1 MLSGS
6 LQSNRRRSSSKP
18 GETVQSHPPASGSE
32 HASTSARDSFRKW
45 HIERGL
51 YKWFKFRVEDLVRAE
66 ELTSAV
72 KRLIQAEEGIMPALQ
87 LVDAAD
93 IDDGLAQQ
101 LKGLI
106 EKRRIRFL
114 LQAKADGADVDLSG
128 LAYEA
133 VIASLEDLTDEL
145 EDAGTR
151 ELANRVA
158 AMGGSLKG
166 VRALKA
172 GAGMAK
178 INNQEVE
185 APDGD
190 DLGFSLVHDPVENS
204 IRPAWLSKGEFIMSV
219 PAVKALGLRSG
230 AAPNEAHA
238 AGIKALRVMHEELR
252 GVALNSPL
260 HDAGARRQGDVVEEN
275 DAATVEPAQPIEHAE
290 PVMTPAELL
299 AEAQIAE
306 ERRERAA
313 VADETG
319 RWHASDGLIE
329 AVIRAESSGNPKAI
343 SPTGAIG
350 LMQVLP
356 STAADP
362 GYGVEGL
369 SGSREEVAQQLLDP
383 LTNKRIGTAYLDAM
397 LNRFGGDVELAL
409 AAYNQGAG
417 KIGHVEGEERPL
429 EKFAALYKEEAR
441 EALPYVEKVLAGV

>member
-1 MLSGS
+1 M
-6 LQSNRRRSSSKP
+6 
-18 GETVQSHPPASGSE
+18 
-32 HASTSARDSFRKW
+32 
-45 HIERGL
+45 
-51 YKWFKFRVEDLVRAE
+51 RAE

-72 KRLIQAEEGIMPALQ
+72 RRLIQAEEGIMPALQ

-93 IDDGLAQQ
+93 IDDELAQQ

-128 LAYEA
+128 ISYEA

-151 ELANRVA
+151 KLANRVA

-185 APDGD
+185 APDGI
-190 DLGFSLVHDPVENS
+190 DLGFSLVHDPAEKS
-204 IRPAWLSKGEFIMSV
+204 LRPAWLSKGEFIISV
-219 PAVKALGLRSG
+219 PAVEGFGLRAG
-230 AAPNEAHA
+230 AAPEDAHA
-238 AGIKALRVMHEELR
+238 AGIKALNKLHAEHRNFS
-252 GVALNSPL
+252 LNRTVPEAKQP
-260 HDAGARRQGDVVEEN
+260 DAPQTGKEPTRPIRQEK
-275 DAATVEPAQPIEHAE
+275 DAAPQISPADLI
-290 PVMTPAELL
+290 
-299 AEAQIAE
+299 AEAQIFY

-313 VADETG
+313 IQDEDG
-319 RWHASDGLIE
+319 VWRASQELVDSVIE
-329 AVIRAESSGNPKAI
+329 AESSGNPEAV
-343 SPTGAIG
+343 SPTGAVG
-350 LMQVLP
+350 LMQILP

-362 GYGVEGL
+362 GYGVEAL
-369 SGSREEVAQQLLDP
+369 SGNREEVAQQLLDP

-417 KIGHVEGEERPL
+417 KVGHVEGEERPL
-429 EKFAALYKEEAR
+429 EKFATLYEEEAR
-441 EALPYVEKVLAGV
+441 EALPYVEKILAGV